1 MNTNLYIW
9 QKEDW
14 PHFTW
19 KQEELLP
26 LLYETS
32 SEKSYFLGRL
42 SMLGLPEKEASFLNA
57 LEEEVLGSN
66 SIEDI
71 NLKRDSVRSSILSRL
86 GYANEGIQDS
96 DRYTDGAVNIVI
108 DAVANRNMPLTKE
121 RLFGWHTE
129 LFPEGISDGRRIL
142 TGRWRQGEMY
152 VVSGRV
158 GKEIIHYEAPPAS
171 VIDKGMDEFLKF
183 VNEENNINPLI
194 KAAVAH
200 FWFVTIHPFSDG
212 NGRIGRT
219 ISEMLLARSDNT
231 DHRYYSLSSAIM
243 NSRQEYYDTLE
254 YCQKSTL
261 DITRFIVFFLE
272 TLRDAVRNAE
282 NATREAIAKTR
293 FWDAIRPIPLNER
306 QIKLI
311 NKLYDGFEGKLTTEK
326 WAKIAK
332 CSHSTALRDINEL
345 IDKGILIAEGTKSKN
360 IGYKL
365 NIE

>member
-9 QKEDW
+9 QQEDW

-32 SEKSYFLGRL
+32 TEKSYFLGRI
-42 SMLGLPEKEASFLNA
+42 SMLGLPEKEASFLNT

-86 GYANEGIQDS
+86 GYANEGIQNS
-96 DRYTDGAVNIVI
+96 DRYTVGAVNIII
-108 DAVANRNMPLTKE
+108 DAITNRNMPLTKE

-152 VVSGRV
+152 VVSGHI
-158 GKEIIHYEAPPAS
+158 GKEVIHYEAPPAS
-171 VIDKGMDEFLKF
+171 VIDNEMDEFLRF
-183 VNEENNINPLI
+183 VNEENDINPLI

-243 NSRQEYYDTLE
+243 TNRQEYYDTLE

-261 DITRFIVFFLE
+261 DITRFIVFFLK

-282 NATREAIAKTR
+282 NAIQETIAKTK

-345 IDKGILIAEGTKSKN
+345 IDKGILIANGTKSKN
-360 IGYKL
+360 ISYKL
-365 NIE
+365 NF